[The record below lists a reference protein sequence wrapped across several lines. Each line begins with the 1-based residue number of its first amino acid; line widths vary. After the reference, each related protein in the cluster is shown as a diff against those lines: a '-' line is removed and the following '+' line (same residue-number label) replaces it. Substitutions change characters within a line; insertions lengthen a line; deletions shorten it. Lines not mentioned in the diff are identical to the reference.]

1 MRKMHDVCH
10 PGEGRENR
18 RMESPRGGLLDRD
31 GSLREPAGGRLCYQN
46 EEKASFAARYLFG
59 SSEAYVNKWD
69 FWDWCLAG
77 LSVFGIAVGLLMFL
91 LYALPQEPLVIP
103 EIDASI
109 RVVDVDDFPENTVIP
124 QHWGE
129 KLILVIRSASGEVTA
144 VEGRSPAD
152 GCVLQWDKRLAR
164 VYSPCSY
171 HVYNSYG
178 YVVEGLDNRALLRY
192 PVFERDGV
200 INIGSG
206 S

>member
-1 MRKMHDVCH
+1 MT
-10 PGEGRENR
+10 
-18 RMESPRGGLLDRD
+18 
-31 GSLREPAGGRLCYQN
+31 
-46 EEKASFAARYLFG
+46 
-59 SSEAYVNKWD
+59 KWD

-77 LSVFGIAVGLLMFL
+77 LSVFGFSVGLLIFL
-91 LYALPQEPLVIP
+91 LFALPQEPLVIP

-109 RVVDVDDFPENTVIP
+109 RVANLEDFPENTEKRK
-124 QHWGE
+124 QWGE

-152 GCVLQWDKRLAR
+152 GCVLEWDRRLAR

-171 HVYNSYG
+171 HVYNPYG

-192 PVFERDGV
+192 PVFERGGV